1 LIGHGGGDLGLI
13 THFVGA
19 LIKNDPSLILSG
31 PAESLETHMMV
42 FAAEQARREK
52 RVMDVVE

>member
-1 LIGHGGGDLGLI
+1 M

-19 LIKNDPSLILSG
+19 LLKDDPSLVLSG

-42 FAAEQARREK
+42 FAAEQARRDG
-52 RVMDVVE
+52 RVVAVAEWLEG